1 MSTNNESS
9 GRTRVRWSP
18 AQLARLEQL
27 YGGTAAP
34 VPTDD
39 ERAKIVAELSK
50 LQEPSMAGEPTP
62 TDSQVKFWFHNKRS
76 RMRKLEKEANGGASP
91 ALNGSGAASGGTA
104 SGTRSGTAGTTPTNV
119 PNPPDGLLHSGG
131 SAGVLSTELARL
143 EQLHGSLHSG
153 GGAATATATVTA
165 PAGPPINVEEAPS
178 PVRQFPSAPDI
189 APAVMATVPVPLT
202 NAPAPAPPH
211 VAAPAP
217 RMRPLA
223 PAPTLNPRPMD
234 MRPPAPAPTF
244 PRPMDIVMGC
254 SQAQKVM
261 ALIQQAQIDLNA
273 TLLPRTNHE
282 VGTGGCWRAVAR
294 IHFVSPDGAVRLN
307 TLEEVAAFVNNRLTP
322 STPAYPAPMGITHG
336 AGGGGGGGGG
346 SVEEGATAG
355 AGAGGGLLAGTKRKA
370 GELEGGSGGLLS
382 ESDLVAL
389 NSDVIAEKLA
399 EKLAP
404 VVRETI
410 LQATLSTSTNE
421 GTKQGRVEMTAAGDQ
436 IIAAPAADAVTP
448 GVATDNNRTG
458 VAKGASAAK
467 TTAAAASAEGQRSPG
482 RRGRPPRNVTSS
494 APAAIN
500 VAVTPATTVTP
511 TVRGRGRPPKTVS
524 TASPPAPASAPS
536 PARVRGRSRSRKD
549 DTAASNPSVAAEPA
563 PDAIA
568 AVPTPA
574 AVAAVPTA
582 PAAPDSTQAAAAE
595 RINGFTGPHYPVG
608 TIVRK
613 PFDDIWFVGEI
624 VEVDEDDPL
633 LPYFVRYEDGD
644 EEDMEHDEL
653 AKWVVKGKSEKKE
666 MAKKLIGVRG
676 GNIGATATT
685 EVPAEAAPTAAA
697 AAVVAVEAATEVGEE
712 EEAAVAEEEISDD
725 EDDDEAVANLAA
737 ENPMRNRQVI
747 DQALREC
754 ARNKLGVGQPDG
766 FQHGHITIK
775 VIQGRLPPSAHPRVN
790 NTLKAWVEALVAY
803 DGKLI
808 DPPPPPSL

>member
-1 MSTNNESS
+1 M
-9 GRTRVRWSP
+9 V
-18 AQLARLEQL
+18 A
-27 YGGTAAP
+27 AAP

-119 PNPPDGLLHSGG
+119 PNPPDGLLDSGG
-131 SAGVLSTELARL
+131 SAGGLTTELARW
-143 EQLHGSLHSG
+143 EQLHGALHSG

-217 RMRPLA
+217 RMRPPA

-307 TLEEVAAFVNNRLTP
+307 TLEEVVARKPSHP
-322 STPAYPAPMGITHG
+322 STFAYPAPIT
-336 AGGGGGGGGG
+336 ARSRRRRRRRRRKRGGG
-346 SVEEGATAG
+346 SD
-355 AGAGGGLLAGTKRKA
+355 GGSGSRRGPSTKRKA
-370 GELEGGSGGLLS
+370 GNGGGSGLLS

-404 VVRETI
+404 VVEDDFSS
-410 LQATLSTSTNE
+410 ALSFDQRGSGKASGDD
-421 GTKQGRVEMTAAGDQ
+421 GTEP
-436 IIAAPAADAVTP
+436 IIAVPRRRRCHP

-467 TTAAAASAEGQRSPG
+467 TTAAAASAEGQKITG
-482 RRGRPPRNVTSS
+482 S
-494 APAAIN
+494 AWATPKERYFFRTAAIN
-500 VAVTPATTVTP
+500 
-511 TVRGRGRPPKTVS
+511 
-524 TASPPAPASAPS
+524 
-536 PARVRGRSRSRKD
+536 
-549 DTAASNPSVAAEPA
+549 
-563 PDAIA
+563 A
-568 AVPTPA
+568 AVLPQPCN
-574 AVAAVPTA
+574 
-582 PAAPDSTQAAAAE
+582 PDSE
-595 RINGFTGPHYPVG
+595 GTG
-608 TIVRK
+608 T
-613 PFDDIWFVGEI
+613 
-624 VEVDEDDPL
+624 
-633 LPYFVRYEDGD
+633 
-644 EEDMEHDEL
+644 
-653 AKWVVKGKSEKKE
+653 S
-666 MAKKLIGVRG
+666 
-676 GNIGATATT
+676 
-685 EVPAEAAPTAAA
+685 
-697 AAVVAVEAATEVGEE
+697 
-712 EEAAVAEEEISDD
+712 S
-725 EDDDEAVANLAA
+725 
-737 ENPMRNRQVI
+737 
-747 DQALREC
+747 
-754 ARNKLGVGQPDG
+754 
-766 FQHGHITIK
+766 
-775 VIQGRLPPSAHPRVN
+775 
-790 NTLKAWVEALVAY
+790 
-803 DGKLI
+803 
-808 DPPPPPSL
+808 